1 MCQLATGKR
10 RLPGD
15 SSMEPIPDAEPQPTF
30 EDNERLVVALVHV
43 R

>member
-1 MCQLATGKR
+1 
-10 RLPGD
+10 
-15 SSMEPIPDAEPQPTF
+15 MEPIPDAEPQPTF